1 MNVEGI
7 VMRTYISSRWWT
19 LLAIV
24 ALVAGLI
31 LFETWGA
38 SDSVIGRTAPIFLML
53 YGAIVLWW
61 QVERLV
67 RARKP
72 SMVRAVRRHA

>member
-1 MNVEGI
+1 MSVEGI
-7 VMRTYISSRWWT
+7 AMRTYISSRWWT
-19 LLAIV
+19 LLAIM
-24 ALVAGLI
+24 ALAAGLI

-38 SDSVIGRTAPIFLML
+38 SDSVIGRIAPLFLML

-67 RARKP
+67 RALKP
-72 SMVRAVRRHA
+72 SMIRVVRRHA